1 MPRPCKRRRICAL
14 PESRSFGPLEG
25 CRAGGRQWVRLTLDE
40 FETIRLIDGEGLT
53 QEACA
58 ERMDVAR
65 TTVQAIYTSARHKLA
80 HCLVEGKALRIE
92 GGEYELCPG
101 GLSGCGC
108 RCHRGC
114 VNEERNEEN
123 ETCGHL

>member
-1 MPRPCKRRRICAL
+1 MPRQNKYKNV
-14 PESRSFGPLEG
+14 SRMPRFQSFGPAG
-25 CRAGGRQWVRLTLDE
+25 CSFSPEDHKIILNVEEYEAL
-40 FETIRLIDGEGLT
+40 RLIDYEGLT